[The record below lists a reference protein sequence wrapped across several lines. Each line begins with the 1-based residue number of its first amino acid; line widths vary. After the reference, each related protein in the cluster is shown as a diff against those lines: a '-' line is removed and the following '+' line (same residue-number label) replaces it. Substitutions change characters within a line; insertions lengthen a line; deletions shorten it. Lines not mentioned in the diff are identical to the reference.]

1 MSKVGTAPPR
11 IVKDWV
17 LDITH
22 YPAQEDPDC
31 WWSAS
36 LCKKPKISYIPE
48 DISFCPNKG
57 DWGLNYDD
65 GPYKFWYPTT
75 ELDKKFDQPRF
86 YNFLVD
92 SANKQKATLFFV
104 GSNVIKFPIAAQ
116 RALGD
121 GHTICSHTWSHPQ
134 MTSLTNEE
142 IVAQLYWT
150 QKAIKESLGITPKCW
165 RPPYG
170 DVDDRVRAIAWQMG
184 MRTILWDQ
192 DSNDWNLFVMKG
204 RGHLKP
210 EVIDAYFKTWIN
222 NRAINNDTEHG
233 HITLQHENSN
243 ATILISEKWLP
254 ELQKS
259 FNVMPIHQ
267 CINDAHPYWEESWV
281 YPTLDTPDPTRYH
294 KVDPPISKYEPGD
307 DDDDKLYSGTSQVFI
322 SSSVN
327 AIIGLLIYIII
338 GFL

>member
-1 MSKVGTAPPR
+1 TSPAWLSHIKGPSYVATGYPFEDEIKSGPLPKTGFKLNLRAYPEPNKQPPVNHPEVQAVLKQLDLSKVGTAPPR

-104 GSNVIKFPIAAQ
+104 GSNVIKFPVAAQ

-142 IVAQLYWT
+142 VVAQLYWT

-192 DSNDWNLFVMKG
+192 DSNDWNLG

-210 EVIDAYFKTWIN
+210 E
-222 NRAINNDTEHG
+222 
-233 HITLQHENSN
+233 QHENSN

-259 FNVMPIHQ
+259 FNVMPIHK

-281 YPTLDTPDPTRYH
+281 YPTLD
-294 KVDPPISKYEPGD
+294 E
-307 DDDDKLYSGTSQVFI
+307 
-322 SSSVN
+322 
-327 AIIGLLIYIII
+327 
-338 GFL
+338 